1 MTSSGTG
8 GDIERANTCHRVWE
22 SLTSHIP
29 RKIYYIFLK
38 TKGNVCINFVPM
50 KKEVRTVQ
58 AGIPTKLSDLA
69 EVWWTNH
76 QPVFHPESSY
86 CFQDIHKRL
95 FKQANTTPLLSYKAI
110 YEHNIP
116 AKPCAFSWKF
126 LGVTKFECSCL
137 DEWDATGAKADS
149 FISWGGKKAKKC
161 KFSFIWERLWNLRQN
176 LGQKSEIVNFLHIAE
191 YSRNRIFPV
200 ISEISECFHFDS
212 IGFYYTK

>member
-69 EVWWTNH
+69 EV
-76 QPVFHPESSY
+76 
-86 CFQDIHKRL
+86 
-95 FKQANTTPLLSYKAI
+95 
-110 YEHNIP
+110 
-116 AKPCAFSWKF
+116 
-126 LGVTKFECSCL
+126 
-137 DEWDATGAKADS
+137 
-149 FISWGGKKAKKC
+149 
-161 KFSFIWERLWNLRQN
+161 
-176 LGQKSEIVNFLHIAE
+176 
-191 YSRNRIFPV
+191 
-200 ISEISECFHFDS
+200 
-212 IGFYYTK
+212 